1 MIPYPP
7 GAGGSGTAG
16 PTGPAG
22 PQGPQG
28 TQGPAGAI
36 STVAGPA
43 GPAGPTGPVSATA
56 GPQGPQGIQ
65 GPAGAAST
73 VAGPQGPTGQTG
85 AASTVAGPAGPAG
98 PAGAASTVAGPQ
110 GAQGIQGPSGP
121 TGPAGAASIIPGPQG
136 PQGVQGIQGAT
147 GTQGPA
153 GSDASVTNANVN
165 TAIGANPGATRTS
178 LVLGTAALAASA
190 DFAVAAHTHAAV
202 VAGGASGFMTG
213 ADKTKLD
220 SGLTPV
226 HMAVDAAAQGPAIV
240 DYFAATLSLAAASTY
255 EIECNAAF
263 LKSTAGTVIWTWACS
278 SAPVSLTSR
287 SEATPLTGYTGAVVT
302 GAPVVAQAT
311 SKAVAATAHAVSG
324 SLLTAVDH
332 NFIFWV
338 RIRTNAAT
346 TIQLR
351 STQSAGTLSPRAG
364 SYMRAFKVG

>member
-7 GAGGSGTAG
+7 ASGGSGTAG

-28 TQGPAGAI
+28 IQGPAGAV

-43 GPAGPTGPVSATA
+43 GPAGPTGPVSTTA

-73 VAGPQGPTGQTG
+73 VAGP
-85 AASTVAGPAGPAG
+85 S
-98 PAGAASTVAGPQ
+98 GPQ
-110 GAQGIQGPSGP
+110 GPAGP
-121 TGPAGAASIIPGPQG
+121 TGPAGAASLVPGPQG
-136 PQGVQGIQGAT
+136 PQGIQGTQGAT
-147 GTQGPA
+147 GTQGPAGPTGPA

-220 SGLTPV
+220 NGLTPV
-226 HMAVDAAAQGPAIV
+226 HMAVAAAAQGPAIV

-324 SLLTAVDH
+324 SLLAAVDH

-351 STQSAGTLSPRAG
+351 STQSAGTLSPHAG